1 MSNCHSVLCLCGAL
15 LISEKSGKRMKH
27 VVFRYKTRCILQ
39 NKVSPDFPQ
48 DLFGRGRCSVDPDE
62 WCKCFPAP
70 AFPWEQ
76 TSSSSSA
83 GEAGGCGLCID
94 NLTTH
99 TQIVSTQCERGAN
112 VHKGEHFHHFPCKAP
127 FLSLSGSVLF
137 GMVNK
142 QLVPVFATHQT
153 LCSVV
158 KQRQP
163 KEEK

>member
-27 VVFRYKTRCILQ
+27 IVFRYKTRCILQ
-39 NKVSPDFPQ
+39 NKVSPDSPQ

-83 GEAGGCGLCID
+83 GEAGGCGLRID
-94 NLTTH
+94 NLITH
-99 TQIVSTQCERGAN
+99 RRLCPPSVRGEQMFTREN
-112 VHKGEHFHHFPCKAP
+112 IFIIFHVK
-127 FLSLSGSVLF
+127 LLF
-137 GMVNK
+137 C
-142 QLVPVFATHQT
+142 H
-153 LCSVV
+153 
-158 KQRQP
+158 
-163 KEEK
+163 